1 MSYKWLKPAFLNGEF
16 MPVEEAR
23 VSVLDRGFLFGD
35 GVYELIPAYE
45 GRLFRLNEHLQ
56 RLARSLAEVRIPN
69 PCTDERWRQILRDL
83 ISRARGG
90 DLTVYLQITRGVA
103 PRDHGFPQ
111 NVEPTVFVMASPL
124 VSADPELLV
133 TGVSAVTLEDVRWQR
148 CDIKSVSLLGNVLLR
163 QQALDAGAVEAIL
176 IRNGCVT
183 EGAASNLFIVQQGRI
198 KTPPLGT
205 DLLPGITR
213 DTVLELARLNELPC
227 LEEATPHAE
236 LFTADE
242 IWLTSSSKEVL
253 PVTQLNGVRVG
264 NGRPGPI
271 WSRVHQLLQT
281 YKHKLG
287 SAAPV

>member
-1 MSYKWLKPAFLNGEF
+1 MTHQWLQPAFLNGEF

-35 GVYELIPAYE
+35 GVYELIPVYD

-56 RLARSLAEVRIPN
+56 RLARSLAEVHIPN
-69 PCTDERWRQILRDL
+69 PHTDKRWKQILQDL
-83 ISRARGG
+83 LSRARDR
-90 DLTVYLQITRGVA
+90 DLSVYLQITRGVA

-111 NVEPTVFVMASPL
+111 HAKPTVLVMASPL
-124 VSADPELLV
+124 VCVDPELLD
-133 TGVSAVTLEDVRWQR
+133 TGVSAITLKDLRWQR

-176 IRNGCVT
+176 IRNGYVT
-183 EGAASNLFIVQQGRI
+183 EGAASNLFVVREGRI
-198 KTPPLGT
+198 KTPPLGA

-213 DTVLELARLNELPC
+213 ETVLELARLNELPC
-227 LEEATPHAE
+227 LEEAIPQAD

-253 PVTQLNGVRVG
+253 PVTRVNNVLVG
-264 NGRPGPI
+264 NGRPGPFWARI
-271 WSRVHQLLQT
+271 HRLLQT
-281 YKHKLG
+281 YKQELG
-287 SAAPV
+287 SVAPL

>member
-56 RLARSLAEVRIPN
+56 RLARSLTEVRIPS

-83 ISRARGG
+83 IARARGG
-90 DLTVYLQITRGVA
+90 DLSVYLQITRGVA
-103 PRDHGFPQ
+103 PRDHGFPR
-111 NVEPTVFVMASPL
+111 NVEPTVFAMASPL
-124 VSADPELLV
+124 VSADTELLV
-133 TGVSAVTLEDVRWQR
+133 TGVSAATLEDMRWRR

-176 IRNGCVT
+176 IRNGFVT

-227 LEEATPHAE
+227 LEKAIPHAE

-264 NGRPGPI
+264 KGRPGPV
-271 WSRVHQLLQT
+271 WLRVHQMLQT

-287 SAAPV
+287 PVERV